1 MAVCS
6 VMIISHHR
14 KLDISE
20 IFLLEYNDPHYIR
33 HSMMH
38 ACAGF
43 NRVPKTTVKICD
55 FIRYTPI
62 TEIKPMKTN
71 QPFFNDKKMM
81 KPMWKIA

>member
-1 MAVCS
+1 
-6 VMIISHHR
+6 
-14 KLDISE
+14 
-20 IFLLEYNDPHYIR
+20 
-33 HSMMH
+33 MMH
-38 ACAGF
+38 TCAGF